1 MPGNGSEFNLK
12 PLLEK
17 NDSKIL
23 LVVLD
28 GLGGLPVDESGKTE
42 LELAN
47 TPNLDK
53 LAYRSAC
60 GMHIPVDYGITPGS
74 GPGHLALFG
83 YDPTKYEIGRGI
95 LEALGL
101 GMEVTERDIAIRG
114 NFATV
119 RYEGDTPIIVD
130 RRAGRIPTEE
140 NQRIVKKITERIK
153 EIDGVK
159 VEIKSGREH
168 RVAIVLR
175 FPEPLPPGSDRVN
188 DTDPQQTG
196 VPPLEAKGENPNA
209 QRVAEIINELSRRIA
224 EIIKDEPKANY
235 LLFRG
240 VAQKPDIEPFED
252 RYGLK
257 AAAIAV
263 YPMYKGLAKLVGM
276 KEENPQGETIA
287 DEIETLKRVWN
298 DYDFFFFHVK
308 KTDSYGEDGNV
319 EGKVRVLEEFD
330 RELPKILE
338 LKPDVLIITGDHS
351 TPCVMKGHSW
361 HPVPL
366 LIHSKYVL
374 GQTSCGFSEREC
386 LRGELGIIPGHK
398 IMQLAL
404 AHAGRLKKYGA

>member
-1 MPGNGSEFNLK
+1 MDLK

-17 NDSKIL
+17 NNSKIL

-28 GLGGLPVDESGKTE
+28 GLGGLPVREDGKTE

-47 TPNLDK
+47 TPNLDR

-60 GMHIPVDYGITPGS
+60 GLHIPVDYGITPGS
-74 GPGHLALFG
+74 GPGHLGLFG
-83 YDPTKYEIGRGI
+83 YDPKKYQIGRGI

-101 GMEVTERDIAIRG
+101 DMEVTDRDIAVRG

-119 RYEGDTPIIVD
+119 EYRDGKPIVVD

-140 NQRIVKKITERIK
+140 NRRIVEKIAQNLK

-159 VEIKSGREH
+159 VFIKSGREH

-175 FPEPLPPGSDRVN
+175 FPEPLPPGSDKVN
-188 DTDPQQTG
+188 DTDPQEVG
-196 VPPLEAKGENPNA
+196 VPPKEAKGENPNA
-209 QRVAEIINELSRRIA
+209 QRVAEILNKLSQRVA
-224 EIIKDEPKANY
+224 EIIKNEPKANY
-235 LLFRG
+235 LLLRG
-240 VAQKPDIEPFED
+240 VAQKPDIEPFEEKFS
-252 RYGLK
+252 LK

-287 DEIETLKRVWN
+287 DEIETLKKVWEK
-298 DYDFFFFHVK
+298 YDFFFLHVK
-308 KTDSYGEDGNV
+308 KTDSYGEDGNT
-319 EGKVRVLEEFD
+319 EGKIKVLQEFD

-351 TPCVMKGHSW
+351 TPCTVKGHSW

-366 LIHSKYVL
+366 LLHSRYVL
-374 GQTSCGFSEREC
+374 GQTSLAFTEREC
-386 LRGELGIIPGHK
+386 LKGELGIIPAHK

-404 AHAGRLKKYGA
+404 ANAMRLKKYGA